1 MVQISLRKKDA
12 EAMTWTI
19 DKIEHQL
26 LSAEIGSVSFPASE
40 VVDAVNRAEGLLG
53 SAWIEAQT
61 RNQKGLGPAMQ
72 IIGMGL
78 RLKTV
83 ESLSGN
89 KELLDKLRKQHPSA
103 DAELTG
109 IHLLCSRCP
118 DVEVELFPTVGNR
131 FADFR
136 ARRGSEEWTTV
147 EVGQVAESEEHKHLK
162 EILKRLTKV
171 FRSLDNPFSLEV
183 IFRREPTDTEF
194 ALLVESLPQFCIEGG
209 FKNVRL
215 NDGLGVLLLNH
226 VPLGQMPYSSVS
238 GLDDVPYIGL
248 SVFFRIDQVVT
259 AKIAFTDDRAERM
272 LREQSGQLPK
282 GKRGLIMISGPSSE
296 SELSVWRPLILRRF
310 QPAILTRIGGV
321 CLFDGGMVPSGT
333 KTGWEIQ
340 AHLILNPHA
349 ASPLPSWIEETVIG
363 ADDAFESSFSKAST
377 D

>member
-1 MVQISLRKKDA
+1 
-12 EAMTWTI
+12 MTWTVE
-19 DKIEHQL
+19 KIEEQL
-26 LSAEIGSVSFPASE
+26 LAAEIGSVVFPESD
-40 VVDAVNRAEGLLG
+40 VVDAVNRAERMLG
-53 SAWIEAQT
+53 EDWIEAQN
-61 RNQKGLGPAMQ
+61 RNQRGLASAMR

-78 RLKTV
+78 RLGTI
-83 ESLSGN
+83 ETLCGTR
-89 KELLDKLRKQHPSA
+89 ELLHKLRRQDPSA

-109 IHLLCSRCP
+109 IHLLCSRFP
-118 DVEVELFPTVGNR
+118 DLEVELFPPVGNR

-147 EVGQVAESEEHKHLK
+147 EVGHVAESEEHKHLK
-162 EILKRLTKV
+162 EILKRLTTV

-194 ALLVESLPQFCIEGG
+194 ALLVESLPKFCIEGG

-248 SVFFRIDQVVT
+248 SVFFRLDQVVT

-310 QPAILTRIGGV
+310 QPTVHTRIGGV

-340 AHLILNPHA
+340 AHLVLNPHA

-363 ADDAFESSFSKAST
+363 ADGAFESSFSKTST

>member
-1 MVQISLRKKDA
+1 
-12 EAMTWTI
+12 MTWTI

-89 KELLDKLRKQHPSA
+89 KELLDKLRKQHPST

-109 IHLLCSRCP
+109 IHLLSSRCP
-118 DVEVELFPTVGNR
+118 DVEVELFPPVGNR

-162 EILKRLTKV
+162 EILKRVTKV
-171 FRSLDNPFSLEV
+171 FRSLDNPFSLDV

-310 QPAILTRIGGV
+310 QPAIHTRIGGV